1 MKLWEQVFYEQVFCF
16 HTGQG
21 FCSVT
26 YFTKKRLDKSIYPC
40 YTYRVSNNTRKGK
53 HEGQQID

>member
-21 FCSVT
+21 FCGVT
-26 YFTKKRLDKSIYPC
+26 YFTEKRLDKSIYPC
-40 YTYRVSNNTRKGK
+40 YTYRVSNNKKGRISNAK
-53 HEGQQID
+53 

>member
-1 MKLWEQVFYEQVFCF
+1 MKLWEQVFVEHLFCF

-26 YFTKKRLDKSIYPC
+26 YFTKKRLDKSHHVC
-40 YTYRVSNNTRKGK
+40 YTYRVSNNKKGNT
-53 HEGQQID
+53 